1 MNANNNIYTKLTK
14 CFILGLTSFLV
25 THEAGAG
32 DGISSAEIVG
42 YYKQDLVSG
51 KLNMGG
57 ISFLPCDAGKT
68 TFNLNTDLA
77 FENLTP
83 GEGNGDGDEIR
94 VWDPKTSGYTTF
106 YYYNDGDPEYTG
118 WYGMMDEE
126 PELEAGTA
134 FWYYSPVKTA
144 TPKSTVVSGVV
155 EMEPSVTDVI
165 TGGKLNMLISAY
177 PDKIDLNDTASI
189 EFANLTP
196 GEGNGDGDE
205 IRVWDP
211 KTSGYTTFYYYNDG
225 NPEYTGWYGMMDEEP
240 VLPANTAFWFLA
252 QKGDGKTVTYKNQT
266 K

>member
-1 MNANNNIYTKLTK
+1 MKKLMMMAAS
-14 CFILGLTSFLV
+14 LTWATGVF
-25 THEAGAG
+25 A

-42 YYKQDLVSG
+42 YHKQDLVSG

-94 VWDPKTSGYTTF
+94 VWNPRTSGYTTF
-106 YYYNDGDPEYTG
+106 FYYNDGEEAG

-134 FWYYSPVKTA
+134 FWYLSPVKTA
-144 TPKSTVVSGVV
+144 APKSTVVSGTV
-155 EMEPSVTDVI
+155 EMESSVTDVI

-205 IRVWDP
+205 IRVWNP
-211 KTSGYTTFYYYNDG
+211 KTSGYTTFFYYNDG
-225 NPEYTGWYGMMDEEP
+225 EEAGWYGMMDEEP
-240 VLPANTAFWFLA
+240 VLAANTAFWFLA

>member
-1 MNANNNIYTKLTK
+1 MKKLMMMAAS
-14 CFILGLTSFLV
+14 LTWATGVF
-25 THEAGAG
+25 A

-51 KLNMGG
+51 NFNAAGLA
-57 ISFLPCDAGKT
+57 FLPCEGKT
-68 TFNLNTDLA
+68 TFDLNKDIA

-94 VWDPKTSGYTTF
+94 VWNPRTSGYTTF
-106 YYYNDGDPEYTG
+106 FYYNDGEEAG

-134 FWYYSPVKTA
+134 FWYLSPVKTA
-144 TPKSTVVSGVV
+144 APKSTVVSGTV
-155 EMEPSVTDVI
+155 EMESSVTDVI
-165 TGGKLNMLISAY
+165 TGGNFNMLISAY
-177 PDKIDLNDTASI
+177 PDKLELNNTNSV

-205 IRVWDP
+205 IRVWNP
-211 KTSGYTTFYYYNDG
+211 KTSGYTTFFYYNDG
-225 NPEYTGWYGMMDEEP
+225 EEAGWYGMMDEEP
-240 VLPANTAFWFLA
+240 VLAANTAFWFLA

>member
-51 KLNMGG
+51 KFNTGG
-57 ISFLPCDAGKT
+57 ISFLPCDSGKT
-68 TFNLNTDLA
+68 TFDLNKDIV

-83 GEGNGDGDEIR
+83 GEGSGDGDEIQ
-94 VWDPKTSGYTTF
+94 VWNPKTSGYTKF
-106 YYYNDGDPEYTG
+106 YYYDDGEESG
-118 WYGMMDEE
+118 WYGLHDET

-134 FWYYSPVKTA
+134 FWYLSPVKTA
-144 TPKSTVVSGVV
+144 APKSTVVSGTV
-155 EMEPSVTDVI
+155 EMESSVTDVI
-165 TGGKLNMLISAY
+165 TSGKFNMLISAY
-177 PDKIDLNDTASI
+177 PDKIELNNTNSV

-205 IRVWDP
+205 VQVWNP
-211 KTSGYTTFYYYNDG
+211 KTSGYTYFYYYDDG
-225 NPEYTGWYGMMDEEP
+225 EEAGWYGLHDEDP
-240 VLPANTAFWFLA
+240 VLAANTAFWFLA

>member
-68 TFNLNTDLA
+68 TFDLNKDIA

-83 GEGNGDGDEIR
+83 GEGNGDGDEIL
-94 VWDPKTSGYTTF
+94 VWNPKTSGYTKFF
-106 YYYNDGDPEYTG
+106 YYKDEAGVETG
-118 WYGMMDEE
+118 WYGLLDET

-134 FWYYSPVKTA
+134 FWYLSPVKTA

-196 GEGNGDGDE
+196 GEGGGEGDE
-205 IRVWDP
+205 ILVWNP
-211 KTSGYTTFYYYNDG
+211 KTSGYTKFFYYKDETG
-225 NPEYTGWYGMMDEEP
+225 AETGWYGLLDEEP
-240 VLPANTAFWFLA
+240 VLAANTAFWFLA